1 MRLNLPLL
9 FAFVVV
15 AVGCTAVASY
25 EYTVCVASETD
36 LEKNSLLPPGCYS
49 LDDVPDL
56 VNDSTLIQFNTSEL
70 KLATLVTFKTKK
82 YIGIVGLD
90 GNTTI
95 SCLPSNTSAGSGL
108 AFIAVENLTLT
119 NLTFQY
125 CGALHN
131 STTANCE
138 TGDSTVLFRS
148 SIYILN
154 CTDVNV
160 INISVTHSK
169 GNGMA
174 FFDTNGI
181 VNVENSTFEWNRVP
195 ESEVLTYPGGGGV
208 YVEFT
213 YCTPGHYNC
222 NWLSVH
228 KQRLSS
234 NITYTFRNCHFLHNN
249 ASTLNPDNTG
259 FVHAKGT
266 DFQGL
271 GRGGG
276 LCVFVKGA
284 ATNNTVNVSNC
295 VFQGNSAIWG
305 GGLYVAFQDS
315 PLNNTITIHNS
326 TFKANICYKFG
337 GGGADIGYLFFKEN
351 PPRNNSVTFQHCNFT
366 NNTAEHGGGVEFY
379 SSQVKEIYCNLN
391 NTIVFLN
398 CTWKQNKAR
407 YGSAVDVSPHVWDT
421 LSTGFLPVP
430 VFENC
435 VFSSNW
441 VIKHKLNGSNYWK
454 QFKIGKGAFLAVG
467 HRILFKGSL
476 CFEDN
481 NGTAMYITSSIL
493 EFAAG
498 VNVTFMNNTGFDGGA
513 VALMG
518 FSSIQVDDNSQIKF
532 ANNSALHWGGAI
544 YVFSINKHDYFS
556 SHSCFIQYIG
566 SKRLV
571 HERNV
576 TFHFT
581 ANQIAY
587 QSYFNHNQY
596 GCSIY
601 ATSMAPCL
609 RHCPTNPSW
618 TGEQKIKR
626 AFDCIGTFTYSQ
638 SVCKHG
644 NEISTCGGN
653 VVVNQSYPI
662 PLEVVPGKE
671 FELPIAIEDDFNHE
685 VPAVY
690 NVVVKR
696 PNNSKMDIDWAY
708 SYISAKRV
716 ELYGNPND
724 TGQLVLSEVG
734 FREVSLSLGVR
745 IQQCPPGYILS
756 NDSRFDF
763 DLPECICSINSN
775 FSYFGLHRC
784 NDTLYQAYIH
794 YGYWI
799 GYDSNETEYGLLT
812 AYCPYG
818 FCFWEQEHS
827 AQYLLPPNASREVLD
842 AFVCGSYRT
851 GILCGECRNGSS
863 AHYHSENLNCGNN
876 DVCKVGWLLYILS
889 ELLPLTVIFVIVM
902 IFNISF
908 TSGATNG
915 FIFFAQA
922 MDSLQIT
929 ADGFIWFPY
938 KVYVFTKAHRFIYRL
953 FNLDFFSTN
962 ALSFCLWEGATTL
975 DVLAFKYV
983 TVAYALL
990 LVLVTIFIMNSCNVY
1005 RWCPSFKVST
1015 VKSSVIHGLS
1025 AFLIMCYAQ
1034 CTKVSFYILEHT
1046 DLSSRGHV
1054 YNRNVVFR
1062 QGNIVYFHKEHLPYA
1077 IPALFCLI
1085 IIVALPP
1092 ILLLIYPV
1100 CYKVL
1105 ALFKLDESKYTHYI
1119 SKFVPLSKMKPLLDS
1134 FQSCYK
1140 DNCRFFAGLYFVY
1153 RFVLMASFISTN
1165 DPSKFYTILEIQL
1178 IVILGLHSLAQP
1190 YKKQWHNVLDTLI
1203 FVNLATING
1212 LTLYN
1217 YTRASSGMNFQ
1228 HIIEVVSSI
1237 QLVLIYIPI
1246 IYMVGYVVAYFVPR
1260 IKAAVMRN
1268 KTPSKS
1274 PNPLDDNE
1282 LPARLIHSDSDS
1294 DMEGSEYCSFKDQ
1307 DIELQDCS
1315 K

>member
-1 MRLNLPLL
+1 MQRLITILKMKPSLLL
-9 FAFVVV
+9 FAFVV
-15 AVGCTAVASY
+15 ATVGCTVVASY
-25 EYTVCVASETD
+25 EYTVCVGSETD
-36 LEKNSLLPPGCYS
+36 LEQNSLLPPGCYS
-49 LDDVPDL
+49 LDDVPAL

-70 KLATLVTFKTKK
+70 KLTTLVTFKRKK
-82 YIGIVGLD
+82 YVRIVGLD

-95 SCLPSNTSAGSGL
+95 SCLSPNTSTGSGL
-108 AFIAVENLTLT
+108 AFIAVENLTLA
-119 NLTFQY
+119 NLTFQN

-160 INISVTHSK
+160 INVSVRHSK

-174 FFDTNGI
+174 FFDTNGT

-195 ESEVLTYPGGGGV
+195 ESEVLAYPGGGGV

-228 KQRLSS
+228 KHRLSS

-249 ASTLNPDNTG
+249 ASTLKPEYG
-259 FVHAKGT
+259 FVHATGT

-276 LCVFVKGA
+276 LCVFVKGM

-295 VFQGNSAIWG
+295 VFQENSAIWG

-315 PLNNTITIHNS
+315 PNYNTITIHNS
-326 TFKANICYKFG
+326 TFESNGCYKFG
-337 GGGADIGYLFFKEN
+337 GGGADIGYLSVFKEN
-351 PPRNNSVTFQHCNFT
+351 PPRNNSVTFQNCNFT
-366 NNTAEHGGGVEFY
+366 NNTAKHGGGIEFY
-379 SSQVKEIYCNLN
+379 SSQVKEIYCNLT

-407 YGSAVDVSPHVWDT
+407 YGSAVGISPHVWDT

-435 VFSSNW
+435 TFVSNW
-441 VIKHKLNGSNYWK
+441 VIYNYTYSEHWM
-454 QFKIGKGAFLAVG
+454 QYQTGKGALLTSGF
-467 HRILFKGSL
+467 RIKFKGTL
-476 CFEDN
+476 HFEDN

-498 VNVTFMNNTGFDGGA
+498 VNVTFMNNTGFNGGA

-518 FSSIQVDDNSQIKF
+518 FSSIQVNDNSEITF
-532 ANNSALHWGGAI
+532 ANNSAVHLGGAM
-544 YVFSINKHDYFS
+544 YVFSINKHDYIS

-566 SKRLV
+566 SKPV
-571 HERNV
+571 NQVDERNI
-576 TFHFT
+576 TF
-581 ANQIAY
+581 
-587 QSYFNHNQY
+587 YFIGNHISPQNN
-596 GCSIY
+596 GCSIF
-601 ATSMAPCL
+601 ATSMNPCHNYCSEL
-609 RHCPTNPSW
+609 SSGNLTIAN
-618 TGEQKIKR
+618 
-626 AFDCIGTFTYSQ
+626 AFDCIGNFTFENSSCENAPY
-638 SVCKHG
+638 
-644 NEISTCGGN
+644 EISTFGSDFT
-653 VVVNQSYPI
+653 VNEADPI

-671 FELPIAIEDDFNHE
+671 FELPISIKDDFDHE

-690 NVVVKR
+690 NVVVER
-696 PNNSKMDIDWAY
+696 PNNSTVDIDRGY

-716 ELYGNPND
+716 KLYGNPND
-724 TGQLVLSEVG
+724 AGQLVLSEIG
-734 FREVSLSLGVR
+734 FGGVSLSLEVH

-756 NDSRFDF
+756 NERCFDF
-763 DLPECICSINSN
+763 DLPKCICAINSN
-775 FSYFGLHRC
+775 FSYCGLHRC
-784 NDTLYQAYIH
+784 NDTLFQAYIYH
-794 YGYWI
+794 GYWV

-812 AYCPYG
+812 AYCPAG
-818 FCFWEQEHS
+818 FCFLEQEYTKH
-827 AQYLLPPNASREVLD
+827 YLLPPNASRKSLD
-842 AFVCGSYRT
+842 RLVCGHNRT

-863 AHYHSENLNCGNN
+863 AYYHSENLNCSNE
-876 DVCKVGWLLYILS
+876 DLCKFGWLLYVLS
-889 ELLPLTVIFVIVM
+889 ELLPLTAIFVIVM

-929 ADGFIWFPY
+929 ANGFIWFPDKIY
-938 KVYVFTKAHRFIYRL
+938 MFTKAHRFIYRL
-953 FNLDFFSTN
+953 FNFDFFSAN

-1046 DLSSRGHV
+1046 DLMSRGHS
-1054 YNRNVVFR
+1054 YNRTVVFY
-1062 QGNIVYFHKEHLPYA
+1062 QGRMEYFHKEHLPYA

-1085 IIVALPP
+1085 TIVAIPP

-1100 CYKVL
+1100 CYKIL
-1105 ALFKLDESKYTHYI
+1105 ALLKLDESRYI
-1119 SKFVPLSKMKPLLDS
+1119 SRFIPLAKLKPLLDA
-1134 FQSCYK
+1134 FQSCFK
-1140 DNCRFFAGLYFVY
+1140 DNCRFFAGLYFIY
-1153 RFVLMASFISTN
+1153 RFVLLTSSFAS
-1165 DPSKFYTILEIQL
+1165 DLRQFYTVLEIQL
-1178 IVILGLHSLAQP
+1178 IVILVLHSVAQP
-1190 YKKQWHNVLDTLI
+1190 YKKPWHNALDTLI
-1203 FVNLATING
+1203 FGNLAIING
-1212 LTLYN
+1212 ITLYN
-1217 YTRASSGMNFQ
+1217 FTSGAYSHDQINTL
-1228 HIIEVVSSI
+1228 ISI
-1237 QLVLIYIPI
+1237 QLVLIILPM
-1246 IYMVGYVVAYFVPR
+1246 IYMAGYLIAYFAPK
-1260 IKAAVMRN
+1260 IKTVVRRS
-1268 KTPSKS
+1268 KSPSKS
-1274 PNPLDDNE
+1274 PSSLDDNE
-1282 LPARLIHSDSDS
+1282 LPARLLRSNSSDS
-1294 DMEGSEYCSFKDQ
+1294 DMESSEYLSFQDQ
-1307 DIELQDCS
+1307 EIELQKYTS
-1315 K
+1315 